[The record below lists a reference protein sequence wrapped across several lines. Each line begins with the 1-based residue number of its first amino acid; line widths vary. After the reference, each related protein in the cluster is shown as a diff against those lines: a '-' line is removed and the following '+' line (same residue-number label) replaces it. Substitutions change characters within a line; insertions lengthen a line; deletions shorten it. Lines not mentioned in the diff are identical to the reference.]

1 MQVNGH
7 MEIILFISVLSALPR
22 WSQQAFPLAGVPH
35 HELLK
40 PCLNFFFFLQEY
52 VRQKIRDNIPGSSP
66 QTMRKKI
73 CTINNQT
80 SSTTSWK

>member
-52 VRQKIRDNIPGSSP
+52 VRQKIRDNIPAG
-66 QTMRKKI
+66 I
-73 CTINNQT
+73 CKAEN
-80 SSTTSWK
+80 KR